1 MPSQLLQFSSLLED
15 KGDMELE
22 QSSDPCNSSLLL
34 GISGVDWRGAVFL
47 CFILVCCFS
56 PFSEAAMYS
65 HWSHLGVT
73 EAVSSPLDSVVG
85 DVCYFL
91 AKNSFLRLAFLRSV
105 EGLAFFFWDWLL
117 VFTALLLVSREKEKP
132 EPVEMEM
139 LKS

>member
-1 MPSQLLQFSSLLED
+1 MLEFSSLLGDE
-15 KGDMELE
+15 GDMELE

-85 DVCYFL
+85 DVCCFL

-139 LKS
+139 LKGWP